1 LSGSTYSIGKS
12 NDGDYFDGYMTEV
25 NFVDGQALTPSSF
38 GETNAQTG
46 VWGPKAYSGSYGTN
60 GFYLNFS
67 DNSNTTAATL
77 GKDYSGNGNN
87 WTPNNFSVTAG
98 AGNDSMVDVPT
109 LYGADTGV
117 GGEVRGNYAT
127 WNPLAVAVTSSIST
141 LSNGNLDV
149 VTAVS
154 GQSATFATIS
164 LPSSGKWYWEITPTD
179 VSGSLYIGIAVF
191 TVNANY
197 FINSTSLF
205 YGNDGTKE
213 VDATGSSYGAS
224 FTNGDVIGVAVDVD
238 GGTVTFYKNNS
249 SQGAITYSGATL
261 TPFAL
266 DGSSSG
272 NASYTAN
279 FGQRPFAYTAPS
291 GFKALC
297 TQNLPTPTIGAT
309 SATLAEDYFGINL
322 WTGNGT
328 SQTLTNSGGFQPD
341 WVWTKFRSGVSNH
354 RLFDVL
360 RGVEKPIYSSATTAE
375 GTETGTL
382 TAFISDGFSLG
393 QNEQL
398 CKQLNVPLTLS
409 PLALVYS
416 GVPLV
421 RTVTL
426 IIPD

>member
-1 LSGSTYSIGKS
+1 MYINAVQVTSFVLSNNPVQNTEYGINQAALHHIGGNTVAADTYL
-12 NDGDYFDGYMTEV
+12 NGYLTDV
-25 NFVDGQALTPSSF
+25 HFIDGQALTPSSF
-38 GETNAQTG
+38 GWINPTTG
-46 VWGPKAYSGSYGTN
+46 VWAPLDFVGSYGTN
-60 GFYLNFS
+60 GYNLTFS
-67 DNSNTTAATL
+67 DNTNTTAATL
-77 GKDYSGNGNN
+77 GADTSGNGNN
-87 WTPNNFSVTAG
+87 WTPNNVSVSAG
-98 AGNDSMVDVPT
+98 ACNDSLVDSPT
-109 LYGADTGV
+109 SYGTDTGV
-117 GGEVRGNYAT
+117 GGEVRGNYCT

-213 VDATGSSYGAS
+213 VDATSSSYGAS

-279 FGQRPFAYTAPS
+279 FGQRPFAYTAPT

-309 SATLAEDYFGINL
+309 AATLANKYFNTVL
-322 WTGNGT
+322 FFGN
-328 SQTLTNSGGFQPD
+328 NS
-341 WVWTKFRSGVSNH
+341 SN
-354 RLFDVL
+354 FKSFFV
-360 RGVEKPIYSSATTAE
+360 
-375 GTETGTL
+375 
-382 TAFISDGFSLG
+382 
-393 QNEQL
+393 
-398 CKQLNVPLTLS
+398 
-409 PLALVYS
+409 
-416 GVPLV
+416 
-421 RTVTL
+421 
-426 IIPD
+426 